1 MLQDEEIVEKQRGKG
16 LFVKPGVQN
25 KILQRERES
34 FLSDEW
40 PTIMQQITRL
50 KLSAD
55 QLLVSMTENK

>member
-1 MLQDEEIVEKQRGKG
+1 
-16 LFVKPGVQN
+16 
-25 KILQRERES
+25 LQRERES